1 MNKGNGVLVTRTYM
15 ITTLLMVIWIGYSNR
30 TLRTMSGA
38 EMLNLLSIKVL
49 STGTISLSQTGMRA
63 KGGGGAVYLTPV
75 MIYVP
80 HTSNDYVGGIHVFNV
95 HLTGFFLFLFFCIKH
110 NQTGVY
116 KKI

>member
-49 STGTISLSQTGMRA
+49 STGTISLSQAGMRA
-63 KGGGGAVYLTPV
+63 KG
-75 MIYVP
+75 

>member
-49 STGTISLSQTGMRA
+49 STGTISLSQAGMRA
-63 KGGGGAVYLTPV
+63 KGGGGQCT
-75 MIYVP
+75 
-80 HTSNDYVGGIHVFNV
+80 
-95 HLTGFFLFLFFCIKH
+95 
-110 NQTGVY
+110 
-116 KKI
+116 

>member
-49 STGTISLSQTGMRA
+49 STGTISLSQAGLRA
-63 KGGGGAVYLTPV
+63 KGGAVYLTPV

-95 HLTGFFLFLFFCIKH
+95 HLTGFFLFFVLNTIKLVCIKRFEL
-110 NQTGVY
+110 
-116 KKI
+116 

>member
-49 STGTISLSQTGMRA
+49 STGTISLSQAR
-63 KGGGGAVYLTPV
+63 GAVYLTPV

-95 HLTGFFLFLFFCIKH
+95 HLTGLFVFL
-110 NQTGVY
+110 Y
-116 KKI
+116 